1 MRNLLLA
8 LLLLLGSSTATADST
23 HTVITTGGAVTLS
36 VVDIAANHWKNDGRI
51 LLFVANAYGASIDV
65 TCLGVGGS
73 TGDRVLTIED
83 GHFGVMPPF
92 DTFRYNDPLTFF
104 VECNF
109 TQTIGGAPLTDTGG
123 GYNDTVGMVVVNIWG
138 DVQS

>member
-1 MRNLLLA
+1 MRNALLAFLLLF
-8 LLLLLGSSTATADST
+8 GCSTATADST
-23 HTVITTGGAVTLS
+23 HTVITTGGPVTFT
-36 VVDIAANHWKNDGRI
+36 VVDIASNFWKNSGREE
-51 LLFVANAYGASIDV
+51 LLVANRSGVSIDV

-73 TGDRVLTIED
+73 TGDRVLTIPN
-83 GHFGVMPPF
+83 GQSGLMPPF
-92 DTFRYNDPLTFF
+92 DPWRYNDPLTFF